1 MAGSLSKSALQ
12 SSLAESTAR
21 EALSRQEAFEASAW
35 LAAIIE
41 NSDDAIL
48 SKTLDGTILSWNGG
62 AEKLFGYT
70 AAEAIGQPITII
82 IPEDR
87 LHEEETIIGQLRAGE
102 KVRSFETVRRRKD
115 GGLVDISL
123 TVSPVKDETGKVLGA
138 SKIARDIGPS
148 KRAAERQALLLR
160 EMNHRV
166 KNLFALTAALV
177 SISARS
183 AADADELAEDLTA
196 RLSALS
202 QAHALMLPHHGSD
215 TIEERDVTLT
225 ALLKMVLAAHE
236 DRDVT
241 RITIGGDDTPIGRQ
255 ALPTIALVLYELA
268 TNAAKYG
275 GLASADGKL
284 AIAVA
289 VDSEHMTMTW
299 RETGAPERREPT
311 GPEGF
316 GSRLEKASV
325 TSLHGTIERRW
336 LDRGLE
342 IVLQFP
348 VGDLSR

>member
-1 MAGSLSKSALQ
+1 MAGSPSKSELQ
-12 SSLAESTAR
+12 TSLAEIAAR
-21 EALSRQEAFEASAW
+21 EAASRQEAFEASAW
-35 LAAIIE
+35 LAAIVE

-48 SKTLDGTILSWNGG
+48 SKTLDGTILSWNAG

-70 AAEAIGQPITII
+70 AAEAIGQPITLI
-82 IPEDR
+82 IPQDR
-87 LHEEETIIGQLRAGE
+87 LHEEEAIIRQLRAGE
-102 KVRSFETVRRRKD
+102 KVHSFETVRRRKD
-115 GGLVDISL
+115 GGLVHISL
-123 TVSPVKDETGKVLGA
+123 TVSPVKDATGKVLGA

-148 KRAAERQALLLR
+148 KHAAERQALLLR

-183 AADADELAEDLTA
+183 ATDVDELAEDLTA

-202 QAHALMLPHHGSD
+202 QAHALMLPHHDSD
-215 TIEERDVTLT
+215 TVEERDVTLA

-236 DRDVT
+236 GRDAP
-241 RITIGGDDTPIGRQ
+241 RIAIEGDDTPIGRQ

-275 GLASADGKL
+275 GLASADGRL

-289 VDSEHMTMTW
+289 VDREHMTMTW
-299 RETGAPERREPT
+299 RETGAPKRRAPAA
-311 GPEGF
+311 PEGF

-336 LDRGLE
+336 LERGLE
-342 IVLQFP
+342 VVLQFP
-348 VGDLSR
+348 LSDLSR

>member
-1 MAGSLSKSALQ
+1 MAGSPSKSDLQ
-12 SSLAESTAR
+12 SSLAESAAR
-21 EALSRQEAFEASAW
+21 EADSRREAFEASAW
-35 LAAIIE
+35 LAAIVE

-48 SKTLDGTILSWNGG
+48 SKTLDGTILSWNAG

-70 AAEAIGQPITII
+70 ADEAIGQPITLI

-87 LHEEETIIGQLRAGE
+87 LHEEETIIRQLRAGE
-102 KVRSFETVRRRKD
+102 KVHSFETVRRRKD
-115 GGLVDISL
+115 GDLVHISL
-123 TVSPVKDETGKVLGA
+123 TVSPVKDATGKVLGA

-148 KRAAERQALLLR
+148 KHAAERQALLLR

-183 AADADELAEDLTA
+183 ATDADELAEDLTA

-202 QAHALMLPHHGSD
+202 QAHALMLPHHDSD
-215 TIEERDVTLT
+215 TIEERDVTLA
-225 ALLKMVLAAHE
+225 ALLKMILAAHE
-236 DRDVT
+236 DRDAP
-241 RITIGGDDTPIGRQ
+241 RITIEGDDTPIGRQ

-275 GLASADGKL
+275 GLASADGKV

-289 VDSEHMTMTW
+289 VDREHMTMTW
-299 RETGAPERREPT
+299 RETGAPERHEPAA
-311 GPEGF
+311 PEGF

-325 TSLHGTIERRW
+325 TSLHGTIERHW

-342 IVLQFP
+342 VVLRFP
-348 VGDLSR
+348 LCDLNR